1 MPTPEKREIVPIAR
15 RAPIAMTSPP
25 QSRLAQVRNWVGWIA
40 FVLVVAIAGAAWW
53 WHWNQGWKELEKGL
67 DIYGDAREEK
77 VQAQVP
83 ADVMEKLL
91 VHRVEP
97 VYPAEAKQQRLAGTV
112 ALEIVVDRDGSVSS
126 MHALNGPEVL
136 AKAAMDALRWWKFEP
151 YRLNG
156 EPVVVQTTVAVEFK
170 R

>member
-1 MPTPEKREIVPIAR
+1 M
-15 RAPIAMTSPP
+15 PIAMSSAPA
-25 QSRLAQVRNWVGWIA
+25 RIAQRWKWAGWIGFLIA
-40 FVLVVAIAGAAWW
+40 VAAVSGAIW
-53 WHWNQGWKELEKGL
+53 WHWNQGWKELESGL
-67 DIYGDAREEK
+67 SRAGGAREEN

-91 VHRVEP
+91 AHRVEP
-97 VYPAEAKQQRLAGTV
+97 VYPAEARQQRLEGTI
-112 ALEIVVDRDGSVSS
+112 ALEIVIDRNGSVTS

-136 AKAAMDALRWWKFEP
+136 ARAAMDALRWWKFEP

-156 EPVVVQTTVAVEFK
+156 EPIVVQTTVAVEFK